1 MRRFLTL
8 MALLAALAVPAALT
22 LIPAEAAND
31 GRSLGIEPVQKEGK
45 YEMPA
50 GFSRRARGQA
60 LSLLDEDVLLAT
72 AWMEPGNSVE
82 PDPVIIFDDTEE
94 VDLFIAFLGG
104 DTGGDVKVKL
114 KLQGDTVNGQTKDK
128 WREYVDDDGTG
139 ITRWWSFGVLPRGR
153 YRMKIRVR
161 DGTRFGSGEGEL
173 HFEVLDLD

>member
-1 MRRFLTL
+1 MWRFLTL
-8 MALLAALAVPAALT
+8 TALVTAAAVPAALS
-22 LIPAEAAND
+22 LWPAEGASD
-31 GRSLGIEPVQKEGK
+31 GRSLGIEPVQKERK

-50 GFSRRARGQA
+50 GFARRATGQA
-60 LSLLDEDVLLAT
+60 LSLTDEDVLLAA
-72 AWMEPGNSVE
+72 AWMEPGDSTE
-82 PDPVIIFDDTEE
+82 PDPVIIFDDQEE
-94 VDLFIAFLGG
+94 VDLFVAFLGG

-114 KLQGDTVNGQTKDK
+114 KLQGETVNGRTKDK
-128 WREYVDDDGTG
+128 FREYVDDDGTV